1 MHHHIFLL
9 FYKIHLHSVCENRVV
24 YNTMALSIPNNLA
37 RAIVNHYSK
46 VMDSINIVRS
56 SDIRLINAVRLG
68 RQEVAKLEKI
78 IRKNDADKHNDKH
91 GNS

>member
-1 MHHHIFLL
+1 
-9 FYKIHLHSVCENRVV
+9 
-24 YNTMALSIPNNLA
+24 MAISIPNDLA
-37 RAIVNHYSK
+37 RAIVNHYKK
-46 VMDSINIVRS
+46 VMDSVDIVRS

-78 IRKNDADKHNDKH
+78 IHKHNADKHNDKY